1 MPSPPAGKARLEARI
16 RGNATAELAVV
27 HGREAWEASA
37 ECRHRVVPVVRH
49 AAGAAVVSATRP
61 SNRVAPGLWG
71 NDLLS
76 EAGQRSTLP
85 RLLGRPNWGVWDVI
99 GPIGLHDAGAL
110 RLTVSP
116 SLQQPQNPR
125 HAYTPS
131 QRADAT
137 IPLRRSAPN
146 LEAAPL
152 VAATMREMPAVCGAS
167 KPPSGVDVRPGPRG
181 PCMSISDDRQPASH
195 ELDWGAFRPP
205 IRA

>member
-1 MPSPPAGKARLEARI
+1 MSPP
-16 RGNATAELAVV
+16 RGP
-27 HGREAWEASA
+27 G
-37 ECRHRVVPVVRH
+37 
-49 AAGAAVVSATRP
+49 RP
-61 SNRVAPGLWG
+61 SRGRRRRSFG
-71 NDLLS
+71 NPAVEPCGPWLV
-76 EAGQRSTLP
+76 GQRSPVGGRPESTLP

-167 KPPSGVDVRPGPRG
+167 KPPSGVDVRPGPRCQ
-181 PCMSISDDRQPASH
+181 CMSISDDRQPASH
-195 ELDWGAFRPP
+195 ESDWGAFRPP